1 MAIQGI
7 LRYTFSAALFGAA
20 VGFIWLIRRIRR
32 GGRLTRRDWLRLA
45 MAVYLGMILQI
56 IGLRLGLQ
64 RIRPFTMP
72 PHWNLME
79 TTLEQL
85 RLGPWKFIYHTL
97 GNLLWFVPMGIL
109 LPLLRPR
116 CRWYHAL
123 LAGAA
128 VSLAVEVLQFI
139 LGTGEP
145 DVDDL
150 TLNALGA
157 LIGYALY
164 LKARRLKIFNRP
176 RA

>member
-7 LRYTFSAALFGAA
+7 LRYTFSAVLFGAA
-20 VGFIWLIRRIRR
+20 VGVIWLIWRVRR
-32 GGRLTRRDWLRLA
+32 GGRLTRRDGLRLA

-64 RIRPFTMP
+64 RIKPFSMP
-72 PHWNLME
+72 PHWVLLK
-79 TTLEQL
+79 TTLSQW
-85 RLGPWKFIYHTL
+85 RGGPWQFIYHTL
-97 GNLLWFVPMGIL
+97 GNLMWFVPMGVL

-116 CRWYHAL
+116 CRWFHAL

-128 VSLAVEVLQFI
+128 ASFAVELLQFI

-145 DVDDL
+145 DVDDVL
-150 TLNALGA
+150 LNALGA
-157 LIGYALY
+157 LIGYL
-164 LKARRLKIFNRP
+164 LCRKARRLKIFNRP